1 MRAAAFAIGL
11 LLAAPVF
18 AQDTPSAPAP
28 APERLAPLTNSSA
41 ADGVITRIYSCER
54 GARVPAAYLND
65 SNPQRVVL
73 MLEGR
78 MVVMSHIRSA
88 DGAKYAEDGE
98 GEAGYV
104 WWTKGS
110 GATLAWISEDGESQS
125 LLSGCQEE

>member
-1 MRAAAFAIGL
+1 VTYLSVAAI
-11 LLAAPVF
+11 LLAAFTTPAT
-18 AQDTPSAPAP
+18 AQGSA
-28 APERLAPLTNSSA
+28 APERLAPLTSA
-41 ADGVITRIYSCER
+41 TSEINPVITRTYLCER
-54 GARVPAAYLND
+54 GARVPAAYIND
-65 SNPQRVVL
+65 STSQRVVL

-78 MVVMSHIRSA
+78 MVVMSHVASA

-110 GATLAWISEDGESQS
+110 GAMLEWIPEDGESQT